1 METRVDTKERF
12 RKGFVL
18 TLTLAYTVAFLA
30 MLSGFFEALLLAA
43 IFSGLTYPLY
53 RWLLQ
58 RLGGRRT
65 PASLL
70 TLVITLFV
78 ILIPLIFLLA
88 LVAEQ
93 ALGVA
98 NEAKPWIEQQ
108 ISQSEVE
115 ATSLPEWIPFADKLE
130 PYRDEIMAKLG
141 EFASAS
147 GVYLAG
153 ILTRLSEGTVVFFFQ
168 LFIMLYAMFFF
179 LTNGPALMNHIMNYA
194 PLSQADRQK
203 MIDVALS
210 VSRATIKG
218 ALLIGVIQGTLAG
231 IGFAVVGIEAAV
243 FWGAIMAVLSILPG
257 IGAPLVWVPA
267 VIYLFMSGQVVAGI
281 GLLVWSGGV
290 VGTIDNFLRPV
301 LVGRDTKMPDLLI
314 LLSTLG
320 GIALF
325 GASGL
330 VLGPILAALFL
341 TVLAMYSRVFADWL
355 NVDQSPANPPSQRA
369 AVQLGETQQEDHI

>member
-1 METRVDTKERF
+1 METKVNPKERF

-18 TLTLAYTVAFLA
+18 ILTLAYTVAFLA

-58 RLGGRRT
+58 RLGWRKT

-70 TLVITLFV
+70 TLVITLFA
-78 ILIPLIFLLA
+78 ILIPLLFLLA

-93 ALGVA
+93 AIDVA
-98 NEAKPWIEQQ
+98 REAKPWIEQQ

-147 GVYLAG
+147 GTFLAG
-153 ILTRLSEGTVVFFFQ
+153 ILARLSEGTFVFFFQ

-179 LTNGPALMNHIMNYA
+179 LTDGPALMKHIMNYA

-290 VGTIDNFLRPV
+290 VGSIDNFLRPV

-320 GIALF
+320 GVALF

>member
-1 METRVDTKERF
+1 METKVNTQEGF

-70 TLVITLFV
+70 TLVTTLFV
-78 ILIPLIFLLA
+78 VLIPLIFLLA

-93 ALGVA
+93 AIGVA
-98 NEAKPWIEQQ
+98 HEASPWIEQQ
-108 ISQSEVE
+108 LAQSEAE
-115 ATSLPEWIPFADKLE
+115 ATSLPDWFPFADRLE

-147 GVYLAG
+147 GSFLAG
-153 ILTRLSEGTVVFFFQ
+153 NLARLSEGTFVFFFQ

-179 LTNGPALMNHIMNYA
+179 LTDGPALMKHIMSYA
-194 PLSQADRQK
+194 PLSRADRQK

-267 VIYLFMSGQVVAGI
+267 VIYLFMSGQIVAGI

-290 VGTIDNFLRPV
+290 VGSIDNFLRPV

-341 TVLAMYSRVFADWL
+341 TVLAIYSKVFADWL
-355 NVDQSPANPPSQRA
+355 NVDQSPADPPSQ
-369 AVQLGETQQEDHI
+369 

>member
-1 METRVDTKERF
+1 MVTNVNPKERF

-18 TLTLAYTVAFLA
+18 ALTLAYSVAFLA

-58 RLGGRRT
+58 GLGGRRT
-65 PASLL
+65 SASLL
-70 TLVITLFV
+70 TLVITLFAM
-78 ILIPLIFLLA
+78 LIPLLFLLA
-88 LVAEQ
+88 LVADQ
-93 ALGVA
+93 AIDVA
-98 NEAKPWIEQQ
+98 REAKPWIEQQ
-108 ISQSEVE
+108 LAQSESQ
-115 ATSLPEWIPFADKLE
+115 ATGLPDWVPFADRLE

-147 GVYLAG
+147 GTFLAG
-153 ILTRLSEGTVVFFFQ
+153 GLAQLSEGTFVFFFQ

-179 LTNGPALMNHIMNYA
+179 LMDGPALMKHIMNYA

-218 ALLIGVIQGTLAG
+218 ALLIGAIQGTLAG

-281 GLLVWSGGV
+281 GLLIWSAGV
-290 VGTIDNFLRPV
+290 VGSIDNFLRPV

-341 TVLAMYSRVFADWL
+341 TVLAIYSKVFADWL
-355 NVDQSPANPPSQRA
+355 NVDQSPADPPSQSA
-369 AVQLGETQQEDHI
+369 GVQPEETA

>member
-1 METRVDTKERF
+1 MTLIQIIVLALIQGLTEFLPVSSSAHLILGSRVFGWPDQGLAFDVATHLGTLMAVLFYF
-12 RKGFVL
+12 RRELTGMALCWFHPVRGEGDRQNRRLFICLTAASVATVFIGF
-18 TLTLAYTVAFLA
+18 LAYD
-30 MLSGFFEALLLAA
+30 
-43 IFSGLTYPLY
+43 
-53 RWLLQ
+53 
-58 RLGGRRT
+58 
-65 PASLL
+65 
-70 TLVITLFV
+70 
-78 ILIPLIFLLA
+78 
-88 LVAEQ
+88 LVAENLRDLRVIAWATLGFG
-93 ALGVA
+93 ALLWIADSVA
-98 NEAKPWIEQQ
+98 GDDRKIEA
-108 ISQSEVE
+108 
-115 ATSLPEWIPFADKLE
+115 
-130 PYRDEIMAKLG
+130 
-141 EFASAS
+141 
-147 GVYLAG
+147 
-153 ILTRLSEGTVVFFFQ
+153 
-168 LFIMLYAMFFF
+168 
-179 LTNGPALMNHIMNYA
+179 
-194 PLSQADRQK
+194 
-203 MIDVALS
+203 ID
-210 VSRATIKG
+210 IKG

-290 VGTIDNFLRPV
+290 VGSIDNFLRPV

-320 GIALF
+320 GVALF